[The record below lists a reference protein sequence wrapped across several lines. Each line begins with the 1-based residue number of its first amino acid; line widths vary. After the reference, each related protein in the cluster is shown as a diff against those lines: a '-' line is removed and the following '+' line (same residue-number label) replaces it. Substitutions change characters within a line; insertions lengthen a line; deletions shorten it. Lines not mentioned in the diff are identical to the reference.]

1 MFVADEF
8 LLFCFV
14 SHLLKWHRAKPR
26 TLLPSDPFTILHI
39 NLKLLHL
46 RSIFN
51 FALNLVDFRHHP
63 PSTPTQNPETTAPR
77 PPLLHLENVKTIA
90 TPISPSQNSSDPE
103 WLEFQK
109 VEQKQ
114 NVPTNQMTACQLAL
128 DPLD

>member
-77 PPLLHLENVKTIA
+77 PPLLHLENVMAIA
-90 TPISPSQNSSDPE
+90 TH
-103 WLEFQK
+103 
-109 VEQKQ
+109 
-114 NVPTNQMTACQLAL
+114 NVYERQFAELHL
-128 DPLD
+128 GLSVRLS

>member
-1 MFVADEF
+1 MAEF
-8 LLFCFV
+8 SMTCTMH
-14 SHLLKWHRAKPR
+14 HLRMSRSSSTNWCNQ
-26 TLLPSDPFTILHI
+26 FTILNI
-39 NLKLLHL
+39 NLKPLHL
-46 RSIFN
+46 HSTSN
-51 FALNLVDFRHHP
+51 FALGLDNFKHHP
-63 PSTPTQNPETTAPR
+63 TVAPYQIPETTVPWL
-77 PPLLHLENVKTIA
+77 PLLHLENVKTIA